1 MTEISFPDS
10 VTYLGSFCFAV
21 ARIKIFN
28 IGKNVNYIGICII
41 GADDV
46 LEKIIVDRNNPYY
59 AHDGLYNLYSKNFT
73 VLYQVNAIQE
83 HYVTLQTV
91 NYFKSQ
97 AINSIPIKSVTI
109 TQDCY
114 FESNAISYCD
124 QLVNITFHG
133 RILSQTSAVVG
144 IYELSIIWY
153 YSSNP
158 VYKAVLASVP
168 ISNIVV
174 YCCNS
179 FNSNFSTIVPIK
191 SFECVNPV
199 VQSCKVN
206 PIRTPFNISVFI
218 AMLLN

>member
-10 VTYLGSFCFAV
+10 VTYLGNHCFAV
-21 ARIKIFN
+21 AKIKVFN

-46 LEKIIVDRNNPYY
+46 LEKIIVDKNNPYF

-91 NYFKSQ
+91 KYLKTQS
-97 AINSIPIKSVTI
+97 ITDIPIKSVTI

-114 FESNAISYCD
+114 FETYAISYCG
-124 QLVNITFHG
+124 QLVNITFYG
-133 RILSQTSAVVG
+133 KVLSQTSAVG
-144 IYELSIIWY
+144 GLSSLSLIRY

-158 VYKAVLASVP
+158 VYKAVLDEVP

-174 YCCNS
+174 YCCNN
-179 FNSNFSTIVPIK
+179 FNTNFSTIVPIK
-191 SFECVNPV
+191 SFECVNPML
-199 VQSCKVN
+199 QSCKVN
-206 PIRTPFNISVFI
+206 PIRAPFNVSVFI